1 VFLRHLGMCRPRA
14 SSKRQGSPSSCVWMY
29 VLALYV
35 LVFVRRNTRGAEH
48 MKSNHKLAVA
58 VLVGILIGVAGANA
72 IHAQQ
77 MKVPAGY
84 VIAEVD
90 VTDSATFQKYAEKV
104 PATVAAFNGHYLA
117 RGGKIETVEGEPPKR
132 VAVLAFESVEQAH
145 AWEYSPAYEAI
156 KPMRQSS
163 AKSRIFIVEG
173 IAPQ

>member
-1 VFLRHLGMCRPRA
+1 M
-14 SSKRQGSPSSCVWMY
+14 
-29 VLALYV
+29 
-35 LVFVRRNTRGAEH
+35 N
-48 MKSNHKLAVA
+48 SNYKLAVA
-58 VLVGILIGVAGANA
+58 VLAGFSIGVAGTSV

-77 MKVPAGY
+77 AKVPPGY

-90 VTDSATFQKYAEKV
+90 VTDPAAFQKYAEKV
-104 PATVAAFNGHYLA
+104 PATVAAANGHYLA
-117 RGGKIETVEGEPPKR
+117 RGGKIEAVEGAAPQR
-132 VAVLAFESVEQAH
+132 VAVLAFESVEKAH